1 MTKSM
6 TAFSRLQA
14 QGDWGSLVW
23 EIRSVNHRYLE
34 TMVRL
39 PEELR
44 AIEVPVRGVV
54 AKALERGKVECN
66 LRYKP
71 PQNSASAIVINED
84 HARAVVAALNKVDG
98 IMEQSTVSTA
108 NDVLHWPGV
117 VSEPSVDFSPVQ
129 KHALSSLSDALS
141 ELIAVR
147 ETEGSS
153 LQALILQRCAAMN
166 EIIDTLREHRPEM
179 LKKLSEK
186 MHKRIN
192 DHLEALN
199 AEPDQ
204 SRLEQELVMLAQKLD
219 VDEEMDRLETHLTE
233 VREVLKRDEA
243 IGRRL
248 DFLMQELNREA
259 NTLGSKSQDTSTTQL
274 VVDLKVYIEQ
284 MREQVQNIE

>member
-6 TAFSRLQA
+6 TAFSRLQV

-44 AIEVPVRGVV
+44 AIEVSVRGVV
-54 AKALERGKVECN
+54 AKVLERGKVECN

-71 PQNSASAIVINED
+71 PKNSVSEVVINEG
-84 HARAVVAALNKVDG
+84 HARAVVAALHKIDA
-98 IMEQSTVSTA
+98 IMEQSTVATA
-108 NDVLHWPGV
+108 NDVLRWPGV
-117 VSEPSVDFSPVQ
+117 VSEPDVDFSPLQ
-129 KHALSSLSDALS
+129 KQALSSLSDALS

-153 LQALILQRCAAMN
+153 LQALILQRCDAMN
-166 EIIDTLREHRPEM
+166 KIVSTLREHRPDM

-204 SRLEQELVMLAQKLD
+204 GRLEQELVMLAQKLD